1 MINFHREFVKM
12 EKGVCVFY
20 RGGRLKYVGLAAN
33 LRGRLNNHLT
43 DRNAQSRD
51 KFSVYLT
58 IVTSI

>member
-1 MINFHREFVKM
+1 M

-43 DRNAQSRD
+43 DRNAQSWD